1 MMVGAGHLWLDKLV
15 GYSIALAFIEV
26 IGSTPVEALNFSG
39 FSMQLLKL

>member
-15 GYSIALAFIEV
+15 GYSITLAFIEV

-39 FSMQLLKL
+39 LSMQLLKL

>member
-26 IGSTPVEALNFSG
+26 MGIIPR
-39 FSMQLLKL
+39 